1 LHYQNIY
8 SNKQIK
14 LANLGIKYLEK
25 QINNYISPE
34 LFKNIITKKQ
44 IKIDYLLSNI
54 FSIGIIIIKIIFNYK
69 ENDLIELNRKENKLE
84 LQINKLANYKI
95 LYEILFL
102 LLETNYKNRDIEIIK
117 ETISEILHNKKN
129 EVI

>member
-1 LHYQNIY
+1 MHYQNIY

-95 LYEILFL
+95 LYEILIL

-117 ETISEILHNKKN
+117 ETISEILHKKNN

>member
-95 LYEILFL
+95 LYEILIL
-102 LLETNYKNRDIEIIK
+102 LLETNYKNRDIEIIN
-117 ETISEILHNKKN
+117 ETISEILHNKKI

>member
-1 LHYQNIY
+1 MHYQNIY

-95 LYEILFL
+95 LYEILIL
-102 LLETNYKNRDIEIIK
+102 LLETNYKNRDIEIIN
-117 ETISEILHNKKN
+117 ETISEILHNKKI

>member
-1 LHYQNIY
+1 MHYQNIY

-102 LLETNYKNRDIEIIK
+102 LLETNYKNRDIEIIN
-117 ETISEILHNKKN
+117 ETISEILQNKNN

>member
-102 LLETNYKNRDIEIIK
+102 LLETNYKNRDIEIIN
-117 ETISEILHNKKN
+117 ETISEILQNKNN